1 MRILPN
7 GLQAHLDGGA
17 TTLCWCWKLVTRSGA
32 ILGFTDHDEDVS
44 FEGVTYEAH
53 GGFTGSEIE
62 STLGLAADNLD
73 VASALTSDRLTETAL
88 AAGEYDNAAVDIW
101 LVNWEDTA
109 QRLLLRK
116 GNIGEVSHGE
126 LGFSAEVRG
135 LAHLLDQPKG
145 RLFQYGC
152 DAVLGDPRC
161 GIDLSDPAFRGEGAV
176 LAVEDNRRLKVSG
189 LDGFAE
195 GWFARGRL
203 AWTSGANGGRAIEVK
218 FHRAGASGGVMLELW
233 QEMSEAIAAGD
244 AFVATAGCDK
254 QFSTCRAK
262 FANSVNFRGFP
273 QMPGNDFVM
282 SYPNRGGKNDGN
294 DQRDADAIDHA
305 EAIDQ

>member
-32 ILGFTDHDEDVS
+32 ILGFTDHDENVS

-126 LGFSAEVRG
+126 LTFSAEVRG
-135 LAHLLDQPKG
+135 LANLLDQPKG

-152 DAVLGDPRC
+152 DATLGDQRC
-161 GIDLSDPAFRGEGAV
+161 RIDLSDPAFRGEGSV

-189 LDGFAE
+189 LDGFTE
-195 GWFARGRL
+195 GWFGRGRL
-203 AWTSGANGGRAIEVK
+203 MWTSGANEGRAMEVK
-218 FHRAGASGGVMLELW
+218 FHRTSASAVGLELW
-233 QEMSEAIAAGD
+233 REMSEAIAAGD
-244 AFVATAGCDK
+244 AFAVSAGCDK
-254 QFSTCRAK
+254 QFSTCRLK

-273 QMPGNDFVM
+273 HMPGNDFVM
-282 SYPNRGGKNDGN
+282 SYPNRDDG
-294 DQRDADAIDHA
+294 R
-305 EAIDQ
+305 